1 MHHTAAGQGRTGQGM
16 WHGTAAE
23 ALLPAL
29 LPCPSSE
36 GALFHTGTHRTTQT
50 HVNERGSLPQPLLW
64 THPDPD
70 PDPDPGRLALTDR
83 ARSFCGGDMAKE
95 KPLAEGSSLPS
106 LLRPR
111 WAGRFEAAAAAARHT
126 PANREK
132 RTRNKEQRTVNRDR
146 WRGRATY
153 PRRTRPARLGA
164 ARSLPVPLAAS
175 PAARPLY
182 RDCPPAPERDDRT
195 VTRAVTG
202 QGDVTVGVLYCKD
215 IIVRQGT
222 CLLLRPALLR
232 QAAQLCLHGGGSLTA
247 PLQLRAGRGQ
257 LCHQTM

>member
-1 MHHTAAGQGRTGQGM
+1 MASLHSFREMSLARDAHSESGESQAGGESSTCISRRPWPAALPRGRRTARPAGPSRTRAPSAEKRRPARTAQHSTASHRNHHASYSSSRAGQGM

-50 HVNERGSLPQPLLW
+50 HVNESGLLPQPLLW

-126 PANREK
+126 PANREP
-132 RTRNKEQRTVNRDR
+132 RTRNKEQRTVNR
-146 WRGRATY
+146 
-153 PRRTRPARLGA
+153 
-164 ARSLPVPLAAS
+164 
-175 PAARPLY
+175 
-182 RDCPPAPERDDRT
+182 ER
-195 VTRAVTG
+195 
-202 QGDVTVGVLYCKD
+202 
-215 IIVRQGT
+215 
-222 CLLLRPALLR
+222 
-232 QAAQLCLHGGGSLTA
+232 
-247 PLQLRAGRGQ
+247 
-257 LCHQTM
+257 